1 VSTLTLAR
9 PDPGLPA
16 NLHAPTWLPPNH
28 RGEPL
33 RQLSYSAVNTFQRCP
48 EVFRRTYIRGEWGP
62 KSGAMFLGSRV
73 DDALSGF
80 YRHQLEGQQLDL
92 DAVKDLYNDLWRAE
106 LALEIARNGPIHWGP
121 ELDANATHA
130 LGQQALALT
139 MADLVPRL
147 GRPIAVQRRFEL
159 KIDPRLQWSIV
170 GVVDLD
176 TIREQTV
183 YLNDTGEAHP
193 AIRDEGQ
200 DEPLIALAYRDAPAE
215 RRPPVKR
222 GRVTLEPREAIG
234 TYERD
239 SDEYQERLALWRS
252 EGEEGPVPNAPQA
265 LPDVEIPVSALTVKQ
280 VRREVAGITDY
291 KVTTSPRSETAAG
304 SDLQASVYLG
314 ERWLRGDPS
323 WDFRFAQ
330 VAKPKEGR
338 RVNMT
343 TSLVCTRRAPY
354 DLRTVFMRVAQTANQ
369 IWALYTQLGPDRPWG
384 WATEEWRCRY
394 CNYGPQG
401 TNDCPFAMSAAA

>member
-1 VSTLTLAR
+1 MSTLTLAR

-16 NLHAPTWLPPNH
+16 NLHVPTSLPPNY

-33 RQLSYSAVNTFQRCP
+33 RQLSYSAVNTFQHCP

-62 KSGAMFLGSRV
+62 KSGAMFVGSRV
-73 DDALSGF
+73 DDAITGY
-80 YRHQLEGQQLDL
+80 YRHQIEGQRLNL

-106 LALEIARNGPIHWGP
+106 LARESARNGPVHWGT

-130 LGQQALALT
+130 LGLQAIALT

-176 TIREQTV
+176 TLREQTV
-183 YLNDTGEAHP
+183 YLTDDGEEYP

-200 DEPLIALAYRDAPAE
+200 DEPRIALAYQDAPAE
-215 RRPPVKR
+215 WRPPVKR
-222 GRVTLEPREAIG
+222 GRVTLEPREAIAAYRHESG
-234 TYERD
+234 EYE
-239 SDEYQERLALWRS
+239 ETLALWRAD
-252 EGEEGPVPNAPQA
+252 GEEGPAPRATRA
-265 LPDVEIPVSALTVKQ
+265 LPDVEIPVSELTVEQ

-291 KVTTSPRSETAAG
+291 KVTTSPRSEAAAG
-304 SDLQASVYLG
+304 SDLQASIYLG
-314 ERWLRGDPS
+314 ERWLRNEPV

-330 VAKPKEGR
+330 VAKPKQGR

-343 TSLVCTRRAPY
+343 TALVSTRRAPY

-369 IWALYTQLGPDRPWG
+369 IWALYTQLGPDKPWG

-394 CNYGPQG
+394 CTFGPQG
-401 TNDCPFAMSAAA
+401 TKDCPFAMSGSA